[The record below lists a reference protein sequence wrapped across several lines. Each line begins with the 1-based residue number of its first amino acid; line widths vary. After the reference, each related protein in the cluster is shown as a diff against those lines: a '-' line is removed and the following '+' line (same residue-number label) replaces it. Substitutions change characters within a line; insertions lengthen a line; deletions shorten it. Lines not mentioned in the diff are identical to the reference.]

1 MSDISEKMQ
10 EVATHFWGE
19 PTSKSQSELR
29 WGNHGSKSVNLSQ
42 GTWYDFENAEGG
54 GVVDL
59 VRKEMPSLNGSI
71 QGFLDTF
78 LDTPKQTNKKSTL
91 YDYTNLEGERI
102 YQVVRYEPKT
112 FRQRRMQDGKVVWNL
127 QGVTPLPYRLHNIHN
142 KPLVFI
148 VEGEKDV
155 LNLEKLGLAATCNSG
170 GSGKWT
176 DAHSQYFKNK
186 DIVVLPDNDEPG
198 IKHAREVQASL
209 QGTAKSVKTLNL
221 PGLLPKQDSY
231 DWLQSHTVQD
241 LMQLVDKT
249 EDTKQTTPIEV
260 YSMAQVLAMKPT
272 PWLIQDYIPEGSM
285 TMIYGPPGSGKT
297 FMALDMAL
305 HIAHGLEWHGKATE
319 QGSVMYIAGEGVG
332 GLRKRLQ
339 AWHINKNIEPTAPLH
354 IIPVAVGLLDEQEID
369 NLIKT
374 IQILA
379 KDIKMV
385 VFDTVAR
392 CMTGDENSAQ
402 DMGMAIKAM
411 DKIKHTFKCCVV
423 PIHHSGKD
431 KDRGARGS
439 TAMIGAVDVS
449 LRVERLDKSLSLI
462 TEKQKDSEPE
472 ESLWFNS
479 QSIELPIPGLDLGH
493 NETSLVLEL
502 ADTPG
507 QKTRRM
513 TPAQKN
519 VYAALQQAINE
530 CGITEPSER
539 IPGKCTTIDMWKL
552 YSYNTTISTS
562 DNEDAKRKAF
572 TRAAKSLKDA
582 GFVDIWRK
590 FAWTKGQIADGQV
603 VQAVN
608 GSKQGV
614 VD

>member
-1 MSDISEKMQ
+1 
-10 EVATHFWGE
+10 
-19 PTSKSQSELR
+19 
-29 WGNHGSKSVNLSQ
+29 
-42 GTWYDFENAEGG
+42 
-54 GVVDL
+54 
-59 VRKEMPSLNGSI
+59 
-71 QGFLDTF
+71 
-78 LDTPKQTNKKSTL
+78 
-91 YDYTNLEGERI
+91 
-102 YQVVRYEPKT
+102 
-112 FRQRRMQDGKVVWNL
+112 
-127 QGVTPLPYRLHNIHN
+127 
-142 KPLVFI
+142 
-148 VEGEKDV
+148 
-155 LNLEKLGLAATCNSG
+155 
-170 GSGKWT
+170 
-176 DAHSQYFKNK
+176 
-186 DIVVLPDNDEPG
+186 
-198 IKHAREVQASL
+198 
-209 QGTAKSVKTLNL
+209 
-221 PGLLPKQDSY
+221 
-231 DWLQSHTVQD
+231 
-241 LMQLVDKT
+241 
-249 EDTKQTTPIEV
+249 
-260 YSMAQVLAMKPT
+260 
-272 PWLIQDYIPEGSM
+272 
-285 TMIYGPPGSGKT
+285 
-297 FMALDMAL
+297 
-305 HIAHGLEWHGKATE
+305 
-319 QGSVMYIAGEGVG
+319 
-332 GLRKRLQ
+332 
-339 AWHINKNIEPTAPLH
+339 
-354 IIPVAVGLLDEQEID
+354 
-369 NLIKT
+369 
-374 IQILA
+374 
-379 KDIKMV
+379 
-385 VFDTVAR
+385 
-392 CMTGDENSAQ
+392 
-402 DMGMAIKAM
+402 M

-590 FAWTKGQIADGQV
+590 FAWTKGQTADGHV
-603 VQAVN
+603 VQSVN

>member
-19 PTSKSQSELR
+19 PTSKSQTELR

-42 GTWYDFENAEGG
+42 GTWYDFEKEEGG

-71 QGFLDTF
+71 QGFLEQFTDA
-78 LDTPKQTNKKSTL
+78 PVQKSKKSTI

-102 YQVVRYEPKT
+102 YQVIRYEPKT
-112 FRQRRMQDGKVVWNL
+112 FRQRRIDNGQVVWNL
-127 QGVTPLPYRLHNIHN
+127 QGVTPLPFRLDYFHN

-155 LNLEKLGLAATCNSG
+155 LNLEKLGVAATCNSG

-176 DAHSQYFKNK
+176 QEHSKYLK
-186 DIVVLPDNDEPG
+186 DKDVVILPDNDEPG
-198 IKHAREVQASL
+198 QKHAREVQASL
-209 QGTAKSVKTLNL
+209 QGIAKSVKTLDL

-231 DWLQSHTVQD
+231 DWLQSHDIRD
-241 LMQLVDKT
+241 LMRIVERLEV
-249 EDTKQTTPIEV
+249 TKDNTPIKV
-260 YSMAQVLAMKPT
+260 LSMAEVIAMPPT
-272 PWLIQDYIPEGSM
+272 PWLIKDFVPEGSM
-285 TMIYGPPGSGKT
+285 AMIYGPPGSGKT
-297 FMALDMAL
+297 FLALDMAL
-305 HIAHGLEWHGKATE
+305 HIAHGIEWHDKPTI

-339 AWHINKNIEPTAPLH
+339 AWHINKNLEPTAPLH
-354 IIPVAVGLLDEQEID
+354 IIPVAVGLLDEKEID
-369 NLIKT
+369 NLIAT

-379 KDIKMV
+379 TDIKMV

-402 DMGMAIKAM
+402 DMGMAIKAL
-411 DKIKHTFKCCVV
+411 DRIKQKFNCCVV

-431 KDRGARGS
+431 RDRGARGS

-449 LRVERLDKSLSLI
+449 LRVERQDKQLSL
-462 TEKQKDSEPE
+462 TSEKQKDAEAQDIT
-472 ESLWFNS
+472 WFNS
-479 QSIELPIPGLDLGH
+479 KSIELPTPGLDLGD
-493 NETSLVLEL
+493 NETSLILEL
-502 ADTPG
+502 ADVPG
-507 QKTRRM
+507 QKTRKM
-513 TPAQKN
+513 TPSQKN

-530 CGITEPSER
+530 CGVTEPSER

-590 FAWTKGQIADGQV
+590 FAWTKGQTADGQV
-603 VQAVN
+603 VQAIN
-608 GSKQGV
+608 GSKPGV

>member
-42 GTWYDFENAEGG
+42 GTWYDHENKVGG

-59 VRKEMPSLNGSI
+59 VKKEMPSLNGSI
-71 QGFLDTF
+71 KGFLETFTDTA
-78 LDTPKQTNKKSTL
+78 TQINKKSTI
-91 YDYTNLEGERI
+91 YDYTNLEGDRI

-112 FRQRRMQDGKVVWNL
+112 FRQRRMENNKVVWNL
-127 QGVTPLPYRLHNIHN
+127 QGVTPLPFRLNNFHN
-142 KPLVFI
+142 KSLVFI

-155 LNLEKLGLAATCNSG
+155 LHLEKLGCAATCNSG

-176 DAHSQYFKNK
+176 KEHSKYLKNK
-186 DIVVLPDNDEPG
+186 DVVILPDNDEPG
-198 IKHAREVQASL
+198 LKHAREVQANL
-209 QGTAKSVKTLNL
+209 QGIAKSVKTIEL
-221 PGLLPKQDSY
+221 PGLKPKQDSY
-231 DWLQSHTVQD
+231 DWLQHHSVQD
-241 LMQLVDKT
+241 LLQLVK
-249 EDTKQTTPIEV
+249 DTKSSKDTTPIEV
-260 YSMAQVLAMKPT
+260 LSMAQVMDMPPT
-272 PWLIQDYIPEGSM
+272 PWLIKDYMPQGSM
-285 TMIYGPPGSGKT
+285 SMIYGPPGSGKT
-297 FMALDMAL
+297 FLALDMAL
-305 HIAHGLEWHGKATE
+305 HIAHGINWHGKDVE

-339 AWHINKNIEPTAPLH
+339 AWHINKKLEPTAPLY
-354 IIPVAVGLLDEQEID
+354 IIPVAVALLDDQEID
-369 NLIKT
+369 NLITT

-402 DMGMAIKAM
+402 DMGQAIKAL
-411 DKIKHTFKCCVV
+411 DRIKNQFKCCVV

-431 KDRGARGS
+431 RDRGARGS

-449 LRVERLDKSLSLI
+449 LRVDRQEKQLSLT
-462 TEKQKDSEPE
+462 TEKQKDAEAE
-472 ESLWFNS
+472 DIVWFNS
-479 QSIELPIPGLDLGH
+479 QSIELPVIGLDLGDT
-493 NETSLVLEL
+493 ETSLVLEL
-502 ADTPG
+502 ANTPG
-507 QKTRRM
+507 QKIRKM

-530 CGITEPSER
+530 CGIIEPSER

-552 YSYNTTISTS
+552 YSYNTTISNS
-562 DNEDAKRKAF
+562 DSDDAKRKAF
-572 TRAAKSLKDA
+572 TRAAKSLKNN

-590 FAWTKGQIADGQV
+590 FCWTKGQKEDGQV

-608 GSKQGV
+608 TSKPGV